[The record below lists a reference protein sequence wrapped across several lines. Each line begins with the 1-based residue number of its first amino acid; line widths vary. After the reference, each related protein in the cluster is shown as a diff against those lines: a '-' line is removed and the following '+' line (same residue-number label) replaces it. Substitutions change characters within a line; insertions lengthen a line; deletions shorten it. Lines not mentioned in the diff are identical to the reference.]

1 MQRKVSVSDM
11 KEIGIVY
18 PQVAMPGALAI
29 AASTRNVERLR
40 ALQTSGPNLYVL
52 RAVVGT
58 HVPLTGT
65 IQDIVALSPQTGLSV
80 NEPPLSMYLHRG
92 RSDAIFLDLLAKA
105 DGTLSSIGV
114 EVDADSP
121 SAAFAGARTAVN
133 QFLDVLMRRL
143 WLPLVLVRLDL
154 SVAAEDQPIAHEL
167 HVPFVGNLSIGP
179 IGGIHQYPLFS
190 ELDAL
195 AREAICSTSPFY
207 RFLCAYRLYEG
218 TGALRTNLRQMCVAA
233 SIDKPL
239 PKDPKIDRDF
249 LAAMGLGGL
258 AAENVRTMGDLHG
271 RLTDMRNMVAHFLLA
286 RREKVSPLHTSDGYS
301 YQAFSSAAA
310 VLLHYGVGVVRELS
324 LFFQEHLGPKA
335 MIGTVLP
342 MQAQRDKYRVV
353 VRSNSPRHK

>member
-1 MQRKVSVSDM
+1 MSDIDG
-11 KEIGIVY
+11 IGIVY

-29 AASTRNVERLR
+29 AASARNVERLR
-40 ALQTSGPNLYVL
+40 TLQTAGPSLYRL

-58 HVPLTGT
+58 HIPLTGT
-65 IQDIVALSPQTGLSV
+65 IQDIVAFSPETGLSV
-80 NEPPLSMYLHRG
+80 NDPPLSMYLHRG
-92 RSDAIFLDLLAKA
+92 GGNAIFLDLLARA

-121 SAAFAGARTAVN
+121 PAAFAGARTAVN
-133 QFLDVLMRRL
+133 QLLDVLMRRL

-154 SVAAEDQPIAHEL
+154 TVEAEDQPIAHEL
-167 HVPFVGNLSIGP
+167 HVPFIGNLSIGP

-190 ELDAL
+190 ELEAL

-218 TGALRTNLRQMCVAA
+218 TGALRTKLRQMCVAA

-239 PKDPKIDRDF
+239 PKDPKLNHEL

-258 AAENVRTMGDLHG
+258 ADENVRTIGDLHG

-286 RREKVSPLHTSDGYS
+286 RGEKAPPLHTSDGYS
-301 YQAFSSAAA
+301 YQMFSSAAA
-310 VLLHYGVGVVRELS
+310 VLLHYGVGAVQELS
-324 LFFQEHLGPKA
+324 LFFQQHLGPQV
-335 MIGTVLP
+335 MVGTVLP

-353 VRSNSPRHK
+353 VRSHSPTHE

>member
-1 MQRKVSVSDM
+1 MQRKVSVSDIE
-11 KEIGIVY
+11 EIGIVY

-29 AASTRNVERLR
+29 AASVRNIERLR
-40 ALQTSGPNLYVL
+40 TLQTAGPNLYMV
-52 RAVVGT
+52 RAIVGT

-92 RSDAIFLDLLAKA
+92 GSNAIFVDLLARA

-154 SVAAEDQPIAHEL
+154 RVAAGDQPIAHEL

-190 ELDAL
+190 EMEAL

-218 TGALRTNLRQMCVAA
+218 TGPLRAKLRQMCVAA
-233 SIDKPL
+233 SIDEPL
-239 PKDPKIDRDF
+239 PKDPKVDREL
-249 LAAMGLGGL
+249 LAAMGLGGF
-258 AAENVRTMGDLHG
+258 AAEDVRTMGDLHG
-271 RLTDMRNMVAHFLLA
+271 RLTGMRNMVAHFLLA
-286 RREKVSPLHTSDGYS
+286 RGEKAPPLHTSDGYS
-301 YQAFSSAAA
+301 YQAYSSAAA
-310 VLLHYGVGVVRELS
+310 VLLHCGIRAIHELS
-324 LFFQEHLGPKA
+324 LFFQEHLGSKV

-342 MQAQRDKYRVV
+342 MQDQRDKYRVV
-353 VRSNSPRHK
+353 VRSHSPRHE